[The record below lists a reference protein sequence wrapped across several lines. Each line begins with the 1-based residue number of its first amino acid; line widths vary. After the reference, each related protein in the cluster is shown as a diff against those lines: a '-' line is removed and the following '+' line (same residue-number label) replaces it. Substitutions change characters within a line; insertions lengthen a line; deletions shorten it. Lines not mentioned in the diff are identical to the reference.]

1 MTLFLC
7 LSLTALLLSGCQ
19 SLPKER
25 QDPSETKQ
33 ALTRAMEEQQART
46 TQVAPPMALPKEVAQ
61 ELSVPRLPDNRRAQP
76 LVDVAAK
83 DVDAQVFFASL
94 VEGSRYSAAV
104 HPGVQGTISLNLK
117 QVTLDE
123 VLQTVE
129 DLYGYDVRRSGR
141 VLQIYPAGMRTETF
155 AVDYLSMKRA
165 GLSVTSVNSG
175 RLTDDNDNSGNRNA
189 NNGSNSSKNNSNKG
203 NNSDNSQQNSN
214 GTYIQT
220 LNESDFWSEL
230 KQSLTTLVG
239 NGSGRSVVILP
250 QAGLV
255 TVRANPEEL
264 RLVGEFLG
272 QAQEHMQR
280 QVILEARILEVRL
293 NDGFQQGIQWTI
305 LENEGRTP
313 LPGQPQLTPWRGG
326 TSEGS
331 FGNQVTEAIGN
342 LTSLTFTNS
351 DFSAVINLLDTQGD
365 VDTLSSPRVTATNN
379 QKAVIKVGTD
389 EFFVT
394 EVSSTTTVAGNT
406 AINNPEIELTP
417 FFSGIALDVTPQIS
431 KNGEVLLHVHPSV
444 SDISEKVKSINVL
457 GDQVE
462 LPLAQSDIRESDTL
476 IRASSGDVVV
486 IGGLMKTLK
495 EDVKSKVPLLGDI
508 PGLGALFTN
517 TSQREAKTELV
528 ILLKPTVIERGS
540 WKQQLEQSRSLINT
554 WYPNN

>member
-1 MTLFLC
+1 MTLLRC
-7 LSLTALLLSGCQ
+7 LPLAAVLLAGCQ
-19 SLPKER
+19 SLPEDR
-25 QDPSETKQ
+25 QDPVDSKQ
-33 ALTRAMEEQQART
+33 ALNRALEEQQAKSN
-46 TQVAPPMALPKEVAQ
+46 QVAPPMALPTDVAR
-61 ELSVPRLPDNRRAQP
+61 ELAVPRLPDNRRAQP

-94 VEGSRYSAAV
+94 VEGSRYSVAV

-117 QVTLDE
+117 QVTIDE
-123 VLQTVE
+123 VLKTVE
-129 DLYGYDVRRSGR
+129 DIYGYDVRRSGR
-141 VLQIYPAGMRTETF
+141 VLQVFPTGMRSETF
-155 AVDYLSMKRA
+155 AVNYLHMKRA

-175 RLTDDNDNSGNRNA
+175 RLTDDNNNDSGN
-189 NNGSNSSKNNSNKG
+189 NNSNNSSNNNSNSSNDSGNGESNNNQSA
-203 NNSDNSQQNSN
+203 N
-214 GTYIQT
+214 GTRIET
-220 LNESDFWSEL
+220 LSETDFWTEL
-230 KQSLTTLVG
+230 KESVTTLVG
-239 NGSGRSVVILP
+239 SGQGRSVVMLP

-293 NDGFQQGIQWTI
+293 NDGFQQGIQWT
-305 LENEGRTP
+305 L
-313 LPGQPQLTPWRGG
+313 LDDGQGASNVWSGG
-326 TSEGS
+326 TTGGE
-331 FGNQVTEAIGN
+331 FGNQVTQALGN
-342 LTSLTFTNS
+342 LTSLTFSNS
-351 DFSAVINLLDTQGD
+351 DFNAVINLLDTQGD

-389 EFFVT
+389 EYFVT
-394 EVSSTTTVAGNT
+394 EISSTTTVAGNT

-431 KNGEVLLHVHPSV
+431 KEGEVLLHVHPSV
-444 SDISEKVKSINVL
+444 SDISEQVKTINVL

-495 EDVKSKVPLLGDI
+495 EDIESKVPLLGDI
-508 PGLGALFTN
+508 PGLGMLFTN
-517 TSQREAKTELV
+517 TAQRESKTELV
-528 ILLKPTVIERGS
+528 ILLKPTVIESGT
-540 WKQQLEQSRSLINT
+540 WKQQLEQSRSLIDT
-554 WYPNN
+554 WYPTN